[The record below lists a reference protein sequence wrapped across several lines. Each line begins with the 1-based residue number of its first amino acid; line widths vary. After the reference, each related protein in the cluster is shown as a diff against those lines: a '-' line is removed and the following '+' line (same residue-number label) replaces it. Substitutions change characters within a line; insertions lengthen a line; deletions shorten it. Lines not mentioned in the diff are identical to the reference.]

1 MAPKGETAAQQR
13 LLLPGPERAGR
24 RRISF
29 DRAGRRRPPLAPQQK
44 RNPFGSGIVP
54 LKLALMRAYTLWLGV
69 PLWVPRLLSQAPEPP
84 SDTALAGI
92 TARGRLLAAYDVA
105 AWHATDGILA
115 LKPTESDLNVSVAL
129 RAPDARWTVLFG
141 RVPATKDTFFIRYRA
156 TQGGADTA
164 FIVQRYSE
172 GQVLGGLELELA
184 AAVLT
189 AKEDFG
195 DFQRPYNTY
204 ALPATP
210 SGVWVYLLPAQTSSD
225 ILPHGG
231 DIRYHIVAGG
241 RTILTKHRFHR
252 AILNQALPSE
262 AVGGFHTSFDSLPA
276 DTDVFLVLRRR
287 PLKPEL
293 IATEHF
299 HFQVHVDGQLTWV
312 PAKKP

>member
-129 RAPDARWTVLFG
+129 RAPDARWTVLVG

-156 TQGGADTA
+156 TQGEADTA

-210 SGVWVYLLPAQTSSD
+210 SGVWVYLCRRKPVRTSS
-225 ILPHGG
+225 LMVGTFG
-231 DIRYHIVAGG
+231 
-241 RTILTKHRFHR
+241 TILSPEGEQFS
-252 AILNQALPSE
+252 PST
-262 AVGGFHTSFDSLPA
+262 GFTEPSSIRRCR
-276 DTDVFLVLRRR
+276 LRRLEVSTR
-287 PLKPEL
+287 ASTACQL
-293 IATEHF
+293 IPMSSSCFAE
-299 HFQVHVDGQLTWV
+299 DR
-312 PAKKP
+312 